1 MILISHPPPPPST
14 SPRTTVTTQYS
25 KRRCDYLSLT
35 CSLVLL
41 TLTFYFFTFCYLFY
55 IVKILDYGEI
65 TERESRVVGRKGKR
79 VSPPQFQFPVSV
91 AVDRLGNVYVADYGN
106 ARVQILDLDGHVT
119 REPLNIGGKCRPCAL
134 AVSLRGDLVMTDSQI
149 LRVFSK
155 AGK

>member
-1 MILISHPPPPPST
+1 M
-14 SPRTTVTTQYS
+14 
-25 KRRCDYLSLT
+25 
-35 CSLVLL
+35 
-41 TLTFYFFTFCYLFY
+41 
-55 IVKILDYGEI
+55 
-65 TERESRVVGRKGKR
+65 
-79 VSPPQFQFPVSV
+79 SPPQFQFPVSV
-91 AVDRLGNVYVADYGN
+91 AVDTLGNVYVADYGN

>member
-1 MILISHPPPPPST
+1 MYKKKFGARAKS
-14 SPRTTVTTQYS
+14 
-25 KRRCDYLSLT
+25 
-35 CSLVLL
+35 
-41 TLTFYFFTFCYLFY
+41 
-55 IVKILDYGEI
+55 
-65 TERESRVVGRKGKR
+65 ERESRVVGRKGKR